1 MIFYLKIFAFN
12 LGIVFFNFSSH
23 KMYINKSE
31 TLMQISPAQL
41 CLNNIS
47 RKRLQKK
54 DFMLTNMF

>member
-12 LGIVFFNFSSH
+12 LGIVFFNFLSH

-31 TLMQISPAQL
+31 TLMQISSAQL